1 MTRDST
7 TIAGRSPSRESR
19 LSARFRYRRMTP
31 KEFRDELQEI
41 DLPPHA
47 FARIFGVRPETITKW
62 MKGDQDIP
70 PWPFVALWL
79 MREIPEGIA
88 IARTAAAN
96 HIEFDNENPWR
107 GEFPYLKIPDDSD
120 QGEDY

>member
-1 MTRDST
+1 MTRDSA
-7 TIAGRSPSRESR
+7 TIAGRSPPRESR

-62 MKGDQDIP
+62 MRGENEIP
-70 PWPFVALWL
+70 PWPFVVLWL
-79 MREIPEGIA
+79 LREIPNGIA

-96 HIEFDNENPWR
+96 HIEFDNKFPDR
-107 GEFPYLKIPDDSD
+107 GEFPYLSIPDDEEGS
-120 QGEDY
+120 